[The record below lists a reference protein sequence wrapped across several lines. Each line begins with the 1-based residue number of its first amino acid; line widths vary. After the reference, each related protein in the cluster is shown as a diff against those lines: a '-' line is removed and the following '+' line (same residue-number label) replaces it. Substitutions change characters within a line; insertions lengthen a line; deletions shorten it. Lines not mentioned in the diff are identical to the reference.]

1 MTYSVFFDV
10 LPKKGFADAYFGM
23 ASGLKPLVEKNPGFI
38 SVERFENLGRSGW
51 YLSHS
56 QWVDEHAL
64 SSWRCQYDHHGAQVC
79 GRNLVLEDYR
89 LRVGCLT
96 VANQVLNK
104 KAVIALVGDFSEA
117 QEFVNRA
124 QINMDALPR
133 LFRGIINPNRGIALL
148 DAQIEDA
155 DLLNFVIGQQL
166 TNVGIYEVQRDYGMF
181 DRAQAP
187 TVFA

>member
-10 LPKKGFADAYFGM
+10 LPKKGFSDAYFGM

-56 QWVDEHAL
+56 QWTDEHAL

-89 LRVGCLT
+89 LRVGRLMST
-96 VANQVLNK
+96 NRILNK
-104 KAVIALVGDFSEA
+104 NAVIALVGDFSEA
-117 QEFVNRA
+117 QDFVNRA
-124 QINMDALPR
+124 QISMNALPR
-133 LFRGIINPNRGIALL
+133 LFRGIINPSRGIALI
-148 DAQIEDA
+148 DAEIEDS
-155 DLLNFVIGQQL
+155 DLVDFVISEKS
-166 TNVGIYEVQRDYGMF
+166 TNVGTYEVQRDYGMF

-187 TVFA
+187 SVFA

>member
-10 LPKKGFADAYFGM
+10 LPKKVFADAYCGM

-56 QWVDEHAL
+56 QWADEHAL

-96 VANQVLNK
+96 VTNQVLNK
-104 KAVIALVGDFSEA
+104 KAVVALVGDFSEA
-117 QEFVNRA
+117 QDFVNRV
-124 QINMDALPR
+124 QISMNALPR
-133 LFRGIINPNRGIALL
+133 LFRGIINPNRGIALIDL
-148 DAQIEDA
+148 EIEDSA
-155 DLLNFVIGQQL
+155 LVDFIISEKS
-166 TNVGIYEVQRDYGMF
+166 TNAGIYEVQRDYGMF

-187 TVFA
+187 SVFA

>member
-1 MTYSVFFDV
+1 
-10 LPKKGFADAYFGM
+10 M

-56 QWVDEHAL
+56 QWADEHAL

-96 VANQVLNK
+96 VTNQVLNK
-104 KAVIALVGDFSEA
+104 KAVVALVGDFSEA
-117 QEFVNRA
+117 QDFVNRV
-124 QINMDALPR
+124 QISMNALPR
-133 LFRGIINPNRGIALL
+133 LFRGIINPNRGIALIDL
-148 DAQIEDA
+148 EIEDSA
-155 DLLNFVIGQQL
+155 LVDFIISEKS
-166 TNVGIYEVQRDYGMF
+166 TNAGIYEVQRDYGMF

-187 TVFA
+187 SVFA